1 MIVTYKWIMEKP
13 KGGRGKR
20 ADYESTH
27 VRIPDPLK
35 ERVERLKELFFSGEL
50 DEYEQKITTALQ
62 LLDSSQSESFDIPAK
77 SLTLDEALEQA
88 RKVLKL
94 KRSARESILK
104 LLTALYGV
112 DVTVKDLVD
121 KN

>member
-1 MIVTYKWIMEKP
+1 MEKP

-27 VRIPDPLK
+27 VRIPDALK
-35 ERVERLKELFFSGEL
+35 ERVERLKELFFSGQL
-50 DEYEQKITTALQ
+50 DEHEQKITTALQ
-62 LLDSSQSESFDIPAK
+62 LLDSSQIESSDVSSK
-77 SLTLDEALEQA
+77 SLTLDEALDAA
-88 RKVLKL
+88 RKILKL

-112 DVTVKDLVD
+112 DVTLDDLVG